1 MKHSENCSPFVD
13 MSSNILQILDIF
25 YISRYFEYL
34 SEHLKDKLMV
44 NDVYSNGSQFDDVST
59 WEEKLTISQLFFL
72 SEVG

>member
-1 MKHSENCSPFVD
+1 
-13 MSSNILQILDIF
+13 
-25 YISRYFEYL
+25 
-34 SEHLKDKLMV
+34 MV